1 MAGEVCLNV
10 AVRNAEVGAMGTIPL
25 QAAELIPLD
34 RNNWSKDPLIN
45 SALINPGISAFNA
58 WKFLTILTDLV
69 VGLCHP
75 ETSLRNKNLV
85 WHIYS
90 GSAFGVFDGD
100 LEYCRLSGSLLL
112 ILTDFCRLL

>member
-45 SALINPGISAFNA
+45 SALINPGIS
-58 WKFLTILTDLV
+58 
-69 VGLCHP
+69 
-75 ETSLRNKNLV
+75 
-85 WHIYS
+85 
-90 GSAFGVFDGD
+90 
-100 LEYCRLSGSLLL
+100 
-112 ILTDFCRLL
+112 